1 MRASKPACWLV
12 RRVSQ
17 SVYGHRHVAITYSR
31 RHNLICAA
39 TPCAAC
45 FFFKKTCV
53 EADSLFGLRS
63 RERLSVAKCDGAS
76 NKQCAMD

>member
-1 MRASKPACWLV
+1 MRCNAM
-12 RRVSQ
+12 RRV
-17 SVYGHRHVAITYSR
+17 
-31 RHNLICAA
+31 
-39 TPCAAC
+39 